1 VFEYYALVEVPGAT
15 AEEPTGLFRVF
26 RGDGRL
32 YAEHV
37 TGEGHWE
44 RDPALL
50 TEIHSPSSVE
60 ISETDARKLLT
71 KRGMTLEHVPVQ
83 TGP

>member
-1 VFEYYALVEVPGAT
+1 VFEYYALVEVPGAM

-26 RGDGRL
+26 KGDGQL

-50 TEIHSPSSVE
+50 SEIHSPSSIE

-71 KRGMTLEHVPVQ
+71 RRGMTLEHVPVR

>member
-1 VFEYYALVEVPGAT
+1 MFEYYALVEVPGAM

-26 RGDGRL
+26 KGDGQL

-50 TEIHSPSSVE
+50 SEIHSPGSIE
-60 ISETDARKLLT
+60 ISETDARKILER
-71 KRGMTLEHVPVQ
+71 RGMAPEYVPVQ

>member
-1 VFEYYALVEVPGAT
+1 MFEYYALVEVPGAT

-50 TEIHSPSSVE
+50 SEIHSPSSIE

-71 KRGMTLEHVPVQ
+71 RRGMTLEHVPVR